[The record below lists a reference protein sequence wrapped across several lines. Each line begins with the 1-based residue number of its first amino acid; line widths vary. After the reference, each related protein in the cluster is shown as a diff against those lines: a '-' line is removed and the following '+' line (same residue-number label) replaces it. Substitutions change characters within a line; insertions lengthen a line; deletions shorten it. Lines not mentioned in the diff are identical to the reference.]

1 MNKVIKN
8 KKAKF
13 KFDNNKKIKCNLNY
27 PLCVEDFHEINPIE
41 LKVKYEKIESQE
53 QTEKNEIENKEQN
66 DDDILKDIIVER
78 RKHFCQ
84 K

>member
-1 MNKVIKN
+1 MKN

-41 LKVKYEKIESQE
+41 LTVKYEKIESKDEKE
-53 QTEKNEIENKEQN
+53 QKEENKELN
-66 DDDILKDIIVER
+66 DDDILKDIIIER